1 MIVHQHDIENYY
13 VCPCEDH
20 GGPMPHNCVS
30 PAPPA
35 RPWAKVWGKWTGKK
49 WQMVE
54 DHRERRTDG
63 GFANEDL
70 QAPTDYWLPAPAPEA
85 DTYQSPARHM
95 TAIGPLPAGAV
106 LECPE
111 KPQSAVDAERV
122 LAIKSSLDEI
132 DRKSSRPL
140 RAVSAGMATTADLE
154 ALKVLEIRAQD
165 LRDELA
171 ALPVAAKEATNAR

>member
-35 RPWAKVWGKWTGKK
+35 RPWAKVWAKWTGKK

-106 LECPE
+106 LKCPE
-111 KPQSAVDAERV
+111 KPASALVEEQARA
-122 LAIKSSLDEI
+122 LQAQLDEL
-132 DRKSSRPL
+132 DRKSARPL
-140 RAVSAGMATTADLE
+140 RALAAGTAT
-154 ALKVLEIRAQD
+154 
-165 LRDELA
+165 DEDRTTLA
-171 ALPVAAKEATNAR
+171 ALESEAASLRGQARSLSL